1 MWVALAL
8 ERSVAGAD
16 VTAEDEVRPKQVN
29 QSLLT
34 VLIAFLANLLIAILR
49 SPVIAPITS
58 SASMLAEGC
67 HPGRSCVSGSAERP
81 PIPTT
86 RGSEARDA

>member
-16 VTAEDEVRPKQVN
+16 VTAEDEMRPKQVN

-34 VLIAFLANLLIAILR
+34 VLIAFLANLLIAICEVLSLPR
-49 SPVIAPITS
+49 SPRRRRCWLRA
-58 SASMLAEGC
+58 ASWAEVC
-67 HPGRSCVSGSAERP
+67 IRQRRAATDSDHTWVKAH
-81 PIPTT
+81 
-86 RGSEARDA
+86 DA